1 MDLTRVLCRIYE
13 IYPALFKLLN
23 SPNIKLN
30 NLKIDLSGTK
40 LINREKIKKL
50 ISNPNLIKNA
60 ESMMLKFGKTVENS
74 QETRLVIIQD
84 FDTDD
89 ELIDKYSFDVNIEF

>member
-1 MDLTRVLCRIYE
+1 MDLTKVLCRIYE
-13 IYPALFKLLN
+13 IYPALCKLLN

-50 ISNPNLIKNA
+50 ISNPSLIKNA

-74 QETRLVIIQD
+74 
-84 FDTDD
+84 
-89 ELIDKYSFDVNIEF
+89 